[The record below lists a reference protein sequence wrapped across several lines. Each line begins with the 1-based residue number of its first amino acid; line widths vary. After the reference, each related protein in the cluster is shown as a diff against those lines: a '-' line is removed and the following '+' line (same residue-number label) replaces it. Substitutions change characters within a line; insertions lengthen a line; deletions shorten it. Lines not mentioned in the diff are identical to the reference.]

1 MAYSIREAVGAFRR
15 TPLLTGLSIAMIG
28 LSLLVVGL
36 FAIAAYNIR
45 RVLERVEE
53 RVEIIAYIRDNAD
66 FNQVMAAKAE
76 VERLETV
83 RRVIYVS
90 REQALEIAKREVP
103 EFQDIFGGIEG
114 NPLPASLEIKLH
126 PHQQGSQAVLSVAK
140 RVEQYPFIEEVQYGR
155 EWLEKVYL
163 LRRVAGAATVVLG
176 AAFAVVAALII
187 GAAVRIAVFARRDEI
202 SIMRLVGATDG
213 FIRRPFLLEGL
224 ISGFLGSVLALLLT
238 YIAFR
243 VLSKELFQLDWI
255 PDLWTI
261 GILGLGTVLGGLASA
276 AAVRRHLREI

>member
-1 MAYSIREAVGAFRR
+1 MAYSFREALGAFRR
-15 TPLLTGLSIAMIG
+15 SPLLTGLSIAMIG

-53 RVEIIAYIRDNAD
+53 RVEIIAFISDNSD
-66 FNQVMAAKAE
+66 FTQVMAAKAE
-76 VERLETV
+76 IERLPTV
-83 RRVIYVS
+83 RRVTYVS
-90 REQALEIAKREVP
+90 REQALEIAKKEVP
-103 EFQDIFGGIEG
+103 EFQDIFGGLEG
-114 NPLPASLEIKLH
+114 NPLPASLEIALH
-126 PHQQGSQAVLSVAK
+126 PHQQGSAAVHSVAQ
-140 RVEQYPFIEEVQYGR
+140 RVGQYPFVEEVQYGR

-163 LRRVAGAATVVLG
+163 LRKVAGAATIVLG
-176 AAFAVVAALII
+176 AGFAIVAALII

-213 FIRRPFLLEGL
+213 FIRRPFLVEGL
-224 ISGFLGSVLALLLT
+224 ISGLAGSLLALLLT

-243 VLSKELFQLDWI
+243 VLSRELFQLDWI
-255 PDLWTI
+255 PDPWTI
-261 GILGLGTVLGGLASA
+261 AILLLGTGLGGLASA